1 MNVNL
6 KEGDRVSFDVACL
19 FNCNVWR
26 SPGNEKSEEDSCEQQ
41 SLLMKMFNQQREM
54 EILAPITDDEI
65 TESFLSIMWYG
76 LKYFKMINVDVLE
89 FWYKIFKLQDE
100 NPQCRPA
107 LLIIEIC
114 LSALISNASMEGL
127 INQMNLAKSTVR
139 NLLKNTVL
147 DALLRIKVSNVSVE
161 TFHKEHVLSCVFR
174 YNKKGRRLSQG
185 KQNRYEKSKAKV
197 SKRLTFDFST
207 LASLSSS
214 SES

>member
-19 FNCNVWR
+19 LNCNVWR

-100 NPQCRPA
+100 NPQWQPA
-107 LLIIEIC
+107 LLITEIC
-114 LSALISNASMEGL
+114 LCAAISNALLEGL
-127 INQMNLAKSTVR
+127 FDQINLVKPTVR
-139 NLLKNTVL
+139 NRLKNSVL
-147 DALLRIKVSNVSVE
+147 DALLRIKVSNVLVE
-161 TFHKEHVLSCVFR
+161 TFHKVHVLSCVNFW
-174 YNKKGRRLSQG
+174 YSKKGRRLLKEVQ
-185 KQNRYEKSKAKV
+185 KQENKG
-197 SKRLTFDFST
+197 F
-207 LASLSSS
+207 
-214 SES
+214 